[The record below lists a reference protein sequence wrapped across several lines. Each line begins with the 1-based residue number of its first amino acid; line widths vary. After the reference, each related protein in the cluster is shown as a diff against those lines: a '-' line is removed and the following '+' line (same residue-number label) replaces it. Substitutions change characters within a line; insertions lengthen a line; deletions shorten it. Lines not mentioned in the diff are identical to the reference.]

1 MSPPIL
7 KLPSELL
14 FLVFT
19 SFDSLSDVH
28 SFIRTYSFAYEV
40 FKAGPPTLI
49 YDAVLRRK
57 VPAYG
62 DALRAVRA
70 AATAFDYL
78 IELGFD
84 NIALAS
90 IAQPPHLRQALADPV
105 KLCRFDVSTDQYV
118 NVPTSAQ
125 IIKLSESPLAN
136 AWELRGIL
144 NLYQLVLHW
153 LGWAQSGA
161 KMIKYYPVPEEHEW
175 FSSIGKGAGRWS
187 SAQEERFFR
196 GAFRLLLFGYL
207 FYPGVY
213 LEPIINQLDRKLPGE
228 RDFGH
233 KATNWYK
240 RFGQPKCPIYPVNV
254 NDGSPDPR
262 RELFGGFTEWVVE
275 DGQRR
280 GREENLQDNHH
291 HPPSY
296 GGLDMGHDGTPL
308 TSGDRG
314 GLREL
319 LLFHTIFLFLG
330 DLIKFPGSLVKYTDQ
345 KGCVSK
351 NLNMLERH
359 WLICTLD
366 TVGTKPMPHIT
377 DTVLWSLPSY
387 VTTSPSPTSPTN
399 LAITHLRGTTHL
411 RCVSKCCGNFVD
423 LALLQHYYAKVPGR
437 HVLERWGREWEEYNQ
452 FKAEGGAVLDLGWRM
467 LKRANDRS
475 FDYQ

>member
-7 KLPSELL
+7 KLPSEVL

-40 FKAGPPTLI
+40 FKTGPPTLI

-78 IELGFD
+78 NELGFD
-84 NIALAS
+84 NKVLAS
-90 IAQPPHLRQALADPV
+90 IAHPPHLRQALADPV
-105 KLCRFDVSTDQYV
+105 KRCRFDVGTGQYI
-118 NVPTSAQ
+118 NVPTAAQ

-136 AWELRGIL
+136 AWELRSIL

-161 KMIKYYPVPEEHEW
+161 QMKNYHW
-175 FSSIGKGAGRWS
+175 FSSIGEGAGRWS

-213 LEPIINQLDRKLPGE
+213 LEPLLNEPETALPGMQDSDYE
-228 RDFGH
+228 
-233 KATNWYK
+233 AMEWY
-240 RFGQPKCPIYPVNV
+240 RRIGPPKYPIYADNG
-254 NDGSPDPR
+254 GSPDQR
-262 RELFGGFTEWVVE
+262 RELLRLFGGFTEWIVE

-296 GGLDMGHDGTPL
+296 GGLDMGYDGTPL
-308 TSGDRG
+308 TSADRG

-319 LLFHTIFLFLG
+319 LLFHTIFLFLSELITYLG
-330 DLIKFPGSLVKYTDQ
+330 DFQYTGQ
-345 KGCVSK
+345 KSCGECPAIIHLQLS
-351 NLNMLERH
+351 NPSSPLLLTPSNPQPLR
-359 WLICTLD
+359 TL
-366 TVGTKPMPHIT
+366 H
-377 DTVLWSLPSY
+377 S
-387 VTTSPSPTSPTN
+387 
-399 LAITHLRGTTHL
+399 
-411 RCVSKCCGNFVD
+411 
-423 LALLQHYYAKVPGR
+423 
-437 HVLERWGREWEEYNQ
+437 
-452 FKAEGGAVLDLGWRM
+452 
-467 LKRANDRS
+467 
-475 FDYQ
+475 

>member
-28 SFIRTYSFAYEV
+28 SFIRTYSFAYKV

-105 KLCRFDVSTDQYV
+105 KLCRFDVTTGQYV
-118 NVPTSAQ
+118 NVPTAAQ

-161 KMIKYYPVPEEHEW
+161 QMKKYHWFPEEHEW

-213 LEPIINQLDRKLPGE
+213 LGPIINKLDGTLPGE
-228 RDFGH
+228 RDFGY
-233 KATNWYK
+233 KATHWYK
-240 RFGQPKCPIYPVNV
+240 RFGQPKCPLYVVNV

-275 DGQRR
+275 DG
-280 GREENLQDNHH
+280 
-291 HPPSY
+291 
-296 GGLDMGHDGTPL
+296 
-308 TSGDRG
+308 
-314 GLREL
+314 
-319 LLFHTIFLFLG
+319 
-330 DLIKFPGSLVKYTDQ
+330 
-345 KGCVSK
+345 
-351 NLNMLERH
+351 
-359 WLICTLD
+359 
-366 TVGTKPMPHIT
+366 
-377 DTVLWSLPSY
+377 
-387 VTTSPSPTSPTN
+387 
-399 LAITHLRGTTHL
+399 
-411 RCVSKCCGNFVD
+411 
-423 LALLQHYYAKVPGR
+423 
-437 HVLERWGREWEEYNQ
+437 
-452 FKAEGGAVLDLGWRM
+452 
-467 LKRANDRS
+467 
-475 FDYQ
+475 

>member
-7 KLPSELL
+7 KLPSEVL

-40 FKAGPPTLI
+40 FKTGPPTLI

-62 DALRAVRA
+62 DALRAIRA

-78 IELGFD
+78 NELGFD
-84 NIALAS
+84 NKVLAS

-105 KLCRFDVSTDQYV
+105 KRCRFDVGTGQYI
-118 NVPTSAQ
+118 NVPTAAQ

-136 AWELRGIL
+136 AWELRSIL

-153 LGWAQSGA
+153 LGWAQSGVQM
-161 KMIKYYPVPEEHEW
+161 KKHHW
-175 FSSIGKGAGRWS
+175 FSSIGEGAGQWS

-213 LEPIINQLDRKLPGE
+213 LEPLLNEPETALPGMQDSDDE
-228 RDFGH
+228 
-233 KATNWYK
+233 AMEWY
-240 RFGQPKCPIYPVNV
+240 RRIGPPKYPIYADNG
-254 NDGSPDPR
+254 GSPDQR
-262 RELFGGFTEWVVE
+262 RELLRLFGGFTEWIVE

-296 GGLDMGHDGTPL
+296 GGLDMGYDGTPL
-308 TSGDRG
+308 TSADRG

-319 LLFHTIFLFLG
+319 LLFHTIFLFLSELITYLG
-330 DLIKFPGSLVKYTDQ
+330 DFQYTGQ
-345 KGCVSK
+345 KSCGECPAIIHLQLS
-351 NLNMLERH
+351 NPSSPLLLTPSNPQPLR
-359 WLICTLD
+359 TL
-366 TVGTKPMPHIT
+366 H
-377 DTVLWSLPSY
+377 S
-387 VTTSPSPTSPTN
+387 
-399 LAITHLRGTTHL
+399 
-411 RCVSKCCGNFVD
+411 
-423 LALLQHYYAKVPGR
+423 
-437 HVLERWGREWEEYNQ
+437 
-452 FKAEGGAVLDLGWRM
+452 
-467 LKRANDRS
+467 
-475 FDYQ
+475 

>member
-40 FKAGPPTLI
+40 FKASPPILI

-57 VPAYG
+57 VPAYE

-105 KLCRFDVSTDQYV
+105 KLCRFDVSTGQYV
-118 NVPTSAQ
+118 NVPTAAQ
-125 IIKLSESPLAN
+125 IIKLGESPLVN

-153 LGWAQSGA
+153 LEWAQSGA
-161 KMIKYYPVPEEHEW
+161 QMEGDRWISSIGEGASSIEGATGRW
-175 FSSIGKGAGRWS
+175 FSSIGEGAGRWS

-196 GAFRLLLFGYL
+196 GAFRQLLFGYL
-207 FYPGVY
+207 FYPAVY
-213 LEPIINQLDRKLPGE
+213 LEREG
-228 RDFGH
+228 DFG
-233 KATNWYK
+233 Y
-240 RFGQPKCPIYPVNV
+240 RYGIYGPPIS
-254 NDGSPDPR
+254 DESPNQR
-262 RELFGGFTEWVVE
+262 RELLRLFGGFTEWIIE

-308 TSGDRG
+308 TSADRG

-319 LLFHTIFLFLG
+319 LLSYTIFLFLR
-330 DLIKFPGSLVKYTDQ
+330 DLIRF
-345 KGCVSK
+345 
-351 NLNMLERH
+351 
-359 WLICTLD
+359 LD
-366 TVGTKPMPHIT
+366 EST
-377 DTVLWSLPSY
+377 SY
-387 VTTSPSPTSPTN
+387 GECPAIVHLQLSNPLSPLLLSPSNP
-399 LAITHLRGTTHL
+399 
-411 RCVSKCCGNFVD
+411 
-423 LALLQHYYAKVPGR
+423 LALTHAPQLTVAQSRPKISTR
-437 HVLERWGREWEEYNQ
+437 
-452 FKAEGGAVLDLGWRM
+452 
-467 LKRANDRS
+467 
-475 FDYQ
+475 

>member
-7 KLPSELL
+7 KLPSEIL

-105 KLCRFDVSTDQYV
+105 KLCRFDVSTGQYV

-161 KMIKYYPVPEEHEW
+161 QMKKYHWFSEYHWFPEEREW

-213 LEPIINQLDRKLPGE
+213 LEPIINRLDRTLPGE
-228 RDFGH
+228 RDFGY
-233 KATNWYK
+233 KATYWYK
-240 RFGQPKCPIYPVNV
+240 IFGQPKCPIYAVNV

-296 GGLDMGHDGTPL
+296 GGLDMGYDGTPL
-308 TSGDRG
+308 TSADRG

-319 LLFHTIFLFLG
+319 LLFYTVFLFLG
-330 DLIKFPGSLVKYTDQ
+330 DLIKFPGSLVEYTDQ
-345 KGCVSK
+345 KGCGEFPTIIHLQLS
-351 NLNMLERH
+351 NPSSPLLLTPSNPQPLR
-359 WLICTLD
+359 TL
-366 TVGTKPMPHIT
+366 H
-377 DTVLWSLPSY
+377 S
-387 VTTSPSPTSPTN
+387 
-399 LAITHLRGTTHL
+399 
-411 RCVSKCCGNFVD
+411 
-423 LALLQHYYAKVPGR
+423 
-437 HVLERWGREWEEYNQ
+437 
-452 FKAEGGAVLDLGWRM
+452 
-467 LKRANDRS
+467 
-475 FDYQ
+475 